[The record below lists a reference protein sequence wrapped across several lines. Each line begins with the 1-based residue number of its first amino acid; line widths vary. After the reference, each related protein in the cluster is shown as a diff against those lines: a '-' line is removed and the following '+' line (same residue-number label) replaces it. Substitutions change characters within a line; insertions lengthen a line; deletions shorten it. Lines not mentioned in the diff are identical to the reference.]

1 MPSLLPMSPLIS
13 PHHWGSRLTQLKV
26 CQPPRPFSGSTTW
39 ICEPILALLFSCPS
53 CAFQTLTRDLQV
65 WQHGHLVPQKRS
77 TQLEFPEGNVPG
89 YVCNHGFPRER
100 DAALHGHM
108 NPVILLQCEKVWKTS
123 PVTRHHCDPALWR
136 NNYRQTIWM
145 SSIADLKNH
154 SGPLHIQHTPS
165 LNWSTLQCSE
175 HQNVQTQEQFLSPS
189 NPSHEHLTIIMAYT
203 IYTLIHFFICTSIA
217 HNIPVH
223 TKLSIVIYL
232 YIQLS
237 ICILLFRIYLFFFYL
252 CLILSLSFC
261 YTALTSVTK
270 TNSTYV

>member
-1 MPSLLPMSPLIS
+1 
-13 PHHWGSRLTQLKV
+13 
-26 CQPPRPFSGSTTW
+26 
-39 ICEPILALLFSCPS
+39 
-53 CAFQTLTRDLQV
+53 
-65 WQHGHLVPQKRS
+65 
-77 TQLEFPEGNVPG
+77 
-89 YVCNHGFPRER
+89 
-100 DAALHGHM
+100 
-108 NPVILLQCEKVWKTS
+108 
-123 PVTRHHCDPALWR
+123 
-136 NNYRQTIWM
+136 M

-237 ICILLFRIYLFFFYL
+237 ICILLFRIYLFFF
-252 CLILSLSFC
+252 LSVP
-261 YTALTSVTK
+261 YSVTVILLHCVNFCHENK
-270 TNSTYV
+270 FHVCVNIPSNKAHSDSDSDYVSFILMSFYSRNMMQQFIPHCKICGADAGNSR